1 MTQEKERVYSPTDV
15 QGLLKIDSSTLRK
28 YAILLEKHGYI
39 FLKNDRGHRG
49 YFDKDI
55 ITLRKLI
62 EFSKQQDMTLER
74 SAEAVSTWVPKDDV
88 TVNATNKRMSDPHIE
103 RYNDILK
110 RLIYLEDYTQK
121 QDAFQ
126 KELLAQLQKQQQY
139 IQDRLEKR
147 DQALMTSIRELQQ
160 EKRVLIEQAAAS
172 QEKKPWWRF
181 W

>member
-15 QGLLKIDSSTLRK
+15 QELLKIDSSTLRK

-74 SAEAVSTWVPKDDV
+74 SAKAVLTWVPKDDV

-121 QDAFQ
+121 QDVFQ
-126 KELLAQLQKQQQY
+126 KKLLAQLQKQQQY
-139 IQDRLEKR
+139 IQDSLEKR
-147 DQALMTSIRELQQ
+147 DQALMTSIRDLQQ
-160 EKRVLIEQAAAS
+160 EKRVLIEQAAS